1 MGRINHILH
10 ATDFS
15 TASRRAFTTA
25 VDLARTLKAKLT
37 LVYVIAPLL
46 PMAPEQYVDAGAF
59 DRIEAQTRDWS
70 AQQLKRLANRVR
82 KAGVRVA
89 TELREGDAATQ
100 IVRAAKS
107 RRADLIVVGTHGR
120 GVIPKFFL
128 GSVADRVIKTAT
140 CPVTAV
146 RGR

>member
-1 MGRINHILH
+1 
-10 ATDFS
+10 
-15 TASRRAFTTA
+15 
-25 VDLARTLKAKLT
+25 
-37 LVYVIAPLL
+37 
-46 PMAPEQYVDAGAF
+46 
-59 DRIEAQTRDWS
+59 
-70 AQQLKRLANRVR
+70 
-82 KAGVRVA
+82 
-89 TELREGDAATQ
+89 
-100 IVRAAKS
+100 VRAAKS